1 MRDGLRTT
9 KCDAGQAT
17 FGATGENVV
26 WAVADSG
33 VDREHPHF
41 RAFRNLEDLPDGI
54 AHQDFTVG
62 AVGHDDSGHGTH
74 VAGIIAGA
82 ADEAAGHDWIAARRE
97 RDERGD
103 VFYRAHAVTGLRG
116 MAPQTKIVSLRV
128 LGRGNDGL
136 SSALLRA
143 IAYVQDVNDVG
154 RRLRIHGVNLS
165 LGYEFDP
172 EWFAAGQSLLCRE
185 VDRLVRS
192 GVVVVVAAGNTGHGH
207 VDSDA
212 KQVVRAALSHTINDP
227 GNAAMAVTVGSTHA
241 SAPHTYG
248 VSYFSS
254 KGPTGDGRAKP
265 DLVAPGERIVS
276 CASGALCA
284 DASRRLGRDVHYV
297 EQSGTSMAAPHVS
310 GAIAGILSVRHEFIG
325 QPERVKALLVATAT
339 DLGRDR
345 AFQGAGLLDQMRAI
359 QAI

>member
-1 MRDGLRTT
+1 MLEGLRTT
-9 KCDAGQAT
+9 KCDAGQAS
-17 FGATGENVV
+17 FGADGEGVV

-33 VDREHPHF
+33 VDGAHPHF
-41 RAFRNLEDLPDGI
+41 RAHRNLIDLPDGL
-54 AHQDFTVG
+54 AHQDFTDG
-62 AVGHDDSGHGTH
+62 AESADDTGHGTH

-82 ADEAAGHDWIAARRE
+82 AADRHGTVARRE

-103 VFYRAHAVTGLRG
+103 VFFRAHEVAGLRG
-116 MAPQTKIVSLRV
+116 MAPKTKIVSLRV
-128 LGRGNDGL
+128 LGRGNHGL
-136 SSALLRA
+136 TSALLRA
-143 IAYVQDVNDVG
+143 IAYVQDVNDSG
-154 RRLRIHGVNLS
+154 RRLRVHGVNLS

-192 GVVVVVAAGNTGHGH
+192 GVAVVVAAGNTGHGH
-207 VDSDA
+207 VDTDA

-227 GNAAMAVTVGSTHA
+227 GNAALALTVGSTHA
-241 SAPHTYG
+241 TSPHTYG

-276 CASGALCA
+276 SASGALRA
-284 DASRRLGRDVHYV
+284 EAERRLGRDVHYV

-310 GAIAGILSVRHEFIG
+310 GAIAGILSVRPEFIG
-325 QPERVKALLVATAT
+325 QPERVKALLMATAT

-345 AFQGAGLLDQMRAI
+345 SFQGAGLLDQMRAI
-359 QAI
+359 QAV